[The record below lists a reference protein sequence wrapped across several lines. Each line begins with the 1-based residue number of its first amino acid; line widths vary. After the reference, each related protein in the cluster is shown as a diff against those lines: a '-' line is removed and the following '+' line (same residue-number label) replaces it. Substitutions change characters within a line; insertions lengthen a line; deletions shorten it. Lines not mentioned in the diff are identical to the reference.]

1 MHQTQALTQTE
12 PRSKP
17 KYLLR
22 VHFNGYVRPSPR
34 MSSRVSGQASPSKLI
49 QIQNE
54 ALKDGI
60 GMEKVAPNL
69 CNLVW
74 QDASK
79 KTAFH
84 EMYLSDSSRLL
95 LNLSASVGG
104 KSFPNKFSSFVLA
117 MIFSHRISSTLKQ
130 MVLLASP
137 FTRNMAHISDDRQ
150 TRIPLTNNAL
160 RN

>member
-1 MHQTQALTQTE
+1 
-12 PRSKP
+12 
-17 KYLLR
+17 
-22 VHFNGYVRPSPR
+22 

-84 EMYLSDSSRLL
+84 EKYPTLRLHDSFST
-95 LNLSASVGG
+95 VGVG
-104 KSFPNKFSSFVLA
+104 
-117 MIFSHRISSTLKQ
+117 R
-130 MVLLASP
+130 
-137 FTRNMAHISDDRQ
+137 R
-150 TRIPLTNNAL
+150 
-160 RN
+160 

>member
-1 MHQTQALTQTE
+1 ME
-12 PRSKP
+12 
-17 KYLLR
+17 
-22 VHFNGYVRPSPR
+22 
-34 MSSRVSGQASPSKLI
+34 
-49 QIQNE
+49 
-54 ALKDGI
+54 DGI

-69 CNLVW
+69 RKLVW

-84 EMYLSDSSRLL
+84 EKYPTLHHSFSTVGVGRRSKLSEQIQFLCSG
-95 LNLSASVGG
+95 NGFLSPDLIH
-104 KSFPNKFSSFVLA
+104 FETEIFLFV
-117 MIFSHRISSTLKQ
+117 
-130 MVLLASP
+130 SP